1 MTETILAGAD
11 FDHDI
16 ARAKRA
22 TENGP
27 VIITD
32 AGRPAYVLLR
42 HEEYA
47 RLTAHRPTII
57 DMLAMPGVGDIDFD
71 PPKLDIRLKPPEF
84 D

>member
-1 MTETILAGAD
+1 MTETILAGPE

-22 TENGP
+22 AENGP

-42 HEEYA
+42 HEEYT
-47 RLTAHRPTII
+47 RLATRKPTIHELLRM
-57 DMLAMPGVGDIDFD
+57 DDGDDIDFD
-71 PPKLDIRLKPPEF
+71 PPKLDIQFKPP
-84 D
+84 DIA